1 MQAAAKGQLD
11 IVEHLAGEQGAVI
24 GAKKPDGYTALI
36 FEVGHEA
43 LMQNKRRALK
53 QLLPQGSGKPRESM
67 IDETASLWPHPAKE
81 FSTERLVL
89 QDSATA

>member
-43 LMQNKRRALK
+43 LMQNKRRAPK
-53 QLLPQGSGKPRESM
+53 QLLPRAKWAH
-67 IDETASLWPHPAKE
+67 DEDLCSPPLICVCSYMCHAVPCS
-81 FSTERLVL
+81 R
-89 QDSATA
+89 